1 MFFVLN
7 FVWPVLWLCHWLWLI
22 SYPVLYRYIYKP
34 TVFKCKGCSCR
45 CFKNGETTAASSNS
59 VAGQPPPSAVVAL
72 AFSRLS
78 IFLSKYSSSFSGFLK
93 HSFPLHQFV
102 KFVLKPGQINLVD
115 SLVTVARLNTFLFVV
130 SFGFSLIC
138 ILFGSNRA
146 YRFLLSLLLR
156 LMVSKYNFQNKH
168 FK

>member
-7 FVWPVLWLCHWLWLI
+7 FVWPALWLCHWLWHI

-34 TVFKCKGCSCR
+34 TVLKCKGCCCR
-45 CFKNGETTAASSNS
+45 CFKNGEATPVSFNS
-59 VAGQPPPSAVVAL
+59 GAGQPPPSPSSTAVVAL

-78 IFLSKYSSSFSGFLK
+78 NFWSKFST
-93 HSFPLHQFV
+93 SNAFPLHQFV

-115 SLVTVARLNTFLFVV
+115 SLVTVAHLNTFLFVV